1 MRLFRV
7 ITSTIL
13 ILLGVIFT
21 FLPGSTIF
29 LLAGLGLLSV
39 DFYPARRFLT
49 KAQRAIS
56 SSARRVDLFLLNRKY
71 K

>member
-7 ITSTIL
+7 FTGIIL
-13 ILLGVIFT
+13 ILCGVIFT
-21 FLPGSTIF
+21 ILPGSTLF
-29 LLAGLGLLSV
+29 LLGGLVLLSV

-49 KAQRAIS
+49 KVQRAITL
-56 SSARRVDLFLLNRKY
+56 SARSLDIFLLNRKY